1 MQCKFNYFVGN
12 SRRSKGIWAR
22 GNKVLRGDSVECN
35 YLAVFLHGSSGNHL
49 LCFVF
54 AIWNFNCSSTPSDRD
69 PSRYFLQ
76 RKISSGK
83 RSCSCTFSMGI
94 CFILLW
100 WDKRWKEKEVDSG
113 RETSTSGYSQ
123 SMITKL
129 VVFLDFSHIVGYVW
143 SLKVFKHGFASF
155 EFDNITGK
163 KALNLA
169 CMWKISKVILGMS
182 NFAYLICNFMR

>member
-1 MQCKFNYFVGN
+1 M
-12 SRRSKGIWAR
+12 
-22 GNKVLRGDSVECN
+22 
-35 YLAVFLHGSSGNHL
+35 FLHGNSGNHL

-69 PSRYFLQ
+69 PSSYFLP

-100 WDKRWKEKEVDSG
+100 WDKRWQEKEADSG
-113 RETSTSGYSQ
+113 RDTSTSGYSQ

-129 VVFLDFSHIVGYVW
+129 VVFLDFSHIVRYVW
-143 SLKVFKHGFASF
+143 SLKVFKHGFASL
-155 EFDNITGK
+155 EFDNISGEK
-163 KALNLA
+163 SLNLA

-182 NFAYLICNFMR
+182 YFAWIKIKNMYNASQSFVLYLEIVILSF